1 MKLDGKF
8 HLFSGSWYEIRNLN
22 VTLKDWYCQ
31 RKQPILMQDI
41 SEMEE
46 SIETFIVYYIYDITV
61 PLKSVEI
68 SLLGYSILLCSLTA
82 C

>member
-1 MKLDGKF
+1 
-8 HLFSGSWYEIRNLN
+8 
-22 VTLKDWYCQ
+22 
-31 RKQPILMQDI
+31 MQDI